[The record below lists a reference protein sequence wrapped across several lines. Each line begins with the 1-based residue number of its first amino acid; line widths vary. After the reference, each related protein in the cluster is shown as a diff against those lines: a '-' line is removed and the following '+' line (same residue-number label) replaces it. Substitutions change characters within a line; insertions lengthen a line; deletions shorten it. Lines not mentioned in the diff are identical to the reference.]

1 MCPCRRMPPRRASV
15 PRKAAAQKTEQASV
29 TEALTVSRLD
39 ELCRQ
44 VEALRQEVTEAASR
58 NGVQQTLL
66 DRLHAEVQEH
76 RNGLLQ
82 KLQQPWVMGL
92 VQVYDALNRGAKD
105 LAVSTE
111 NMAPRTVS
119 ELLEEFRQDVEIVLE
134 QQGIVP
140 YNAPGDRFDPQ
151 RQTAIKTVP
160 APEEELTGLVL
171 LRLRPGFEQDGRI
184 VRKEW
189 VCVYASPAKS

>member
-1 MCPCRRMPPRRASV
+1 MCPCRRMPSRRASV
-15 PRKAAAQKTEQASV
+15 PRKSAAHKTELTSV
-29 TEALTVSRLD
+29 TDALTASRLD
-39 ELCRQ
+39 ELCRYVQ
-44 VEALRQEVTEAASR
+44 ALRGEVAEAVGR
-58 NGVQQTLL
+58 NDVQQTLL

-82 KLQQPWVMGL
+82 KLQQPWVMGV

-105 LAVSTE
+105 LAVATE
-111 NMAPRTVS
+111 NMTPRTVS

-134 QQGIVP
+134 QQCVVP
-140 YNAPGDRFDPQ
+140 YTTPGDRFDPL

-160 APEEELTGLVL
+160 ASDESLTGLVL

-184 VRKEW
+184 LRKEW
-189 VCVYASPAKS
+189 VCVYASPVKE